1 MGIKLTAFCI
11 LMLGGALIS
20 DCATRTNEITIK
32 DAWARPGKMG
42 SNSAVYFTID
52 NPLPNAD
59 ALLKAEGD
67 IAESVE
73 LHESSMDDQGTMMM
87 RPLELVP
94 IDAKTKV
101 EFKPGGLHVMLF
113 SLKHDLNAGDQ
124 FTLTLHFQSNP
135 DITLP
140 VQVKESSK

>member
-1 MGIKLTAFCI
+1 MRIKMTAFCI
-11 LMLGGALIS
+11 LLLGSALLS
-20 DCATRTNEITIK
+20 GCTPRTNEITIK
-32 DAWARPGKMG
+32 DAWARPGKTG

-52 NPLPNAD
+52 NPLPNPD

-87 RPLELVP
+87 RPLESVS

-113 SLKHDLNAGDQ
+113 SLKRDLNAGDQ
-124 FTLTLHFQSNP
+124 FNLTLHFQSNP
-135 DITLP
+135 EITLQ